1 MRYNGLNNM
10 FFPLCL
16 INDNHSVTSPSHT
29 KKTKSDN
36 YSKHHKNTLID
47 NKALS
52 LFKMDD
58 HEKVIGLIQ
67 KMKRIYDSLPSGKI
81 TKETDRKIHK
91 YFIDIASHANNK
103 CDDRIT
109 RRVYLNKDKEVS
121 IKVVYFINN
130 VTVHNNT
137 IEIPQTVNGG
147 YDFSHLSLKGIVI
160 KDEDLSNSNFAGCR
174 LQNAIF
180 QDCNMYKTNFNFAI
194 MEKIL
199 FDNCILD
206 DSNFAQIKM
215 TDGTLNSCSAMH
227 VQFYKVIAPYI
238 NLFRA
243 DLSFSKLDLINFEHA
258 DLSRVNLN
266 KATLQN
272 INLIDSKLFFTRLTN
287 TFLEMVIC
295 TDSNMAN
302 VNFNNANLSNCH
314 FNCSVLTKAWMF
326 NIRLYRVNFDE
337 ASVQGMGITILRGE
351 ENISIN
357 SDILVTLQKFFEEDC
372 ATHTGMSQ
380 TEDNLHAVA
389 MKITADIMQ
398 DAD

>member
-1 MRYNGLNNM
+1 MIVY
-10 FFPLCL
+10 
-16 INDNHSVTSPSHT
+16 HQ
-29 KKTKSDN
+29 
-36 YSKHHKNTLID
+36 
-47 NKALS
+47 
-52 LFKMDD
+52 
-58 HEKVIGLIQ
+58 E
-67 KMKRIYDSLPSGKI
+67 KI

-91 YFIDIASHANNK
+91 HFIDIALYANNK

-109 RRVYLNKDKEVS
+109 RRVYLSKEKEVS

-130 VTVHNNT
+130 VAVHNNT

-180 QDCNMYKTNFNFAI
+180 QDCNMYKTNFYYAI

-199 FDNCILD
+199 FDDCILD

-215 TDGTLNSCSAMH
+215 ADGTLNACSAMH
-227 VQFYKVIAPYI
+227 VQFYNAAMNRANIKNTFLDYSNFYIAYMAEVNLYKVIAPYV
-238 NLFRA
+238 NLFKA

-266 KATLQN
+266 KAILQS
-272 INLIDSKLFFTRLTN
+272 INLIDSKLFCTWLTN

-295 TDSNMAN
+295 TGSNMAN

-314 FNCSVLTKAWMF
+314 FNCSILTKACMF
-326 NIRLYRVNFDE
+326 NTRLYRVNFDE
-337 ASVQGMGITILRGE
+337 ASVRGMGISILRGE
-351 ENISIN
+351 ENIPID
-357 SDILVTLQKFFEEDC
+357 SDTLVTLQKFFEEDC
-372 ATHTGMSQ
+372 TSHTGMSQ
-380 TEDNLHAVA
+380 TEDNINAVA

-398 DAD
+398 HAD

>member
-1 MRYNGLNNM
+1 
-10 FFPLCL
+10 
-16 INDNHSVTSPSHT
+16 
-29 KKTKSDN
+29 
-36 YSKHHKNTLID
+36 
-47 NKALS
+47 
-52 LFKMDD
+52 
-58 HEKVIGLIQ
+58 
-67 KMKRIYDSLPSGKI
+67 
-81 TKETDRKIHK
+81 
-91 YFIDIASHANNK
+91 
-103 CDDRIT
+103 
-109 RRVYLNKDKEVS
+109 
-121 IKVVYFINN
+121 
-130 VTVHNNT
+130 
-137 IEIPQTVNGG
+137 
-147 YDFSHLSLKGIVI
+147 
-160 KDEDLSNSNFAGCR
+160 
-174 LQNAIF
+174 
-180 QDCNMYKTNFNFAI
+180 MYKTNFNFAI

-215 TDGTLNSCSAMH
+215 TDGTLNACSAMH
-227 VQFYKVIAPYI
+227 VQFVNATMNRANIKNTFLDYSNFYMAYMAEVNLYKVIAPYI

-295 TDSNMAN
+295 TGSNMAN

-357 SDILVTLQKFFEEDC
+357 SDTLVTLQKFFEEDC
-372 ATHTGMSQ
+372 TSHTGMSQ
-380 TEDNLHAVA
+380 TEDNIHAVA
-389 MKITADIMQ
+389 MKITADIMR